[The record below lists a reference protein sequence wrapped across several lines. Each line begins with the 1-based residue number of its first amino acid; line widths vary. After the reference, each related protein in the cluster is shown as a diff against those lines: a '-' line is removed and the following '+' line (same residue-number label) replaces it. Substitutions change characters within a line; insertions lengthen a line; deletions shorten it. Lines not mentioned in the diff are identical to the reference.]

1 MMKRAFAILAVAAT
15 LFVASPVFA
24 ASAPA
29 KAHTEHTARPKDKA
43 VVTHGSVVVDGKR
56 IRYTATAGTIV
67 LKNEAGK
74 ATASMFYIAYTK
86 DGVRDPATRPVTF
99 AYNGGPGFASALVD
113 VGGFGPRRIDWPA
126 PGQIPAE
133 QPPYRLVPN
142 ADTILKSTDLVFID
156 AVGTGYSRI
165 LGAGKPAMFYDIRGD
180 ARSFTQFIERYV
192 QKYGRFESPKFLLGE
207 SYGTTRSAVLAK
219 DLVAKGVY
227 LDGVI
232 LCSTVLDFPTLNFT
246 PGNDLPYELYL
257 PSYAAVA
264 WYHHRLDPQPPDV
277 GALVQQVERFA
288 GGAYAQALFE
298 GSALP
303 PQQKA
308 QIAARLASYTGLPA
322 ALWERADL
330 RVPLSVF
337 QRRLLGNGETTGR
350 FDARFTTPELQ
361 QLEPEGGNT
370 AAGAATTAIWGALSA
385 SFDDYLQN
393 GLDYH
398 SKRLYVQTSASA
410 FKAWHWL
417 RYQPPLSQL
426 DQGVG
431 NMAILRQRNVAPAL
445 ARAMSNDPGMQ
456 LMLNNGWFDMATPF
470 FATDYTIAHM
480 GLPAA
485 LHGNIH
491 EYYYPVGHMLYLN
504 PAVLPKLAR
513 NIDAFIAAAAGGG

>member
-1 MMKRAFAILAVAAT
+1 MRRTLILLLATAVLAPVSFAARAAT
-15 LFVASPVFA
+15 KHGA
-24 ASAPA
+24 APA
-29 KAHTEHTARPKDKA
+29 APAAPKART
-43 VVTHGSVVVDGKR
+43 VITHGSVVIDGRR
-56 IRYTATAGTIV
+56 IAYTATAGTII
-67 LKNEAGK
+67 LRNKAGK
-74 ATASMFYIAYTK
+74 PAASMFYVAYTK
-86 DGVRDPATRPVTF
+86 NGVHDPGKRPVTF

-113 VGGFGPRRIDWPA
+113 IGGFGPRRLDWPA
-126 PGQIPAE
+126 PGQIEAE

-142 ADTILKSTDLVFID
+142 HYSILKSTDLVFID

-165 LGAGKPAMFYDIRGD
+165 VGAGKPAMFYGIGAD
-180 ARSFTQFIERYV
+180 ARSFSQFIQRYV
-192 QKYGRFESPKFLLGE
+192 RKNHRFQSPKFLLGE
-207 SYGTTRSAVLAK
+207 SYGTTRSAVLAQ
-219 DLVAKGVY
+219 DLVGKGVY

-264 WYHHRLDPQPPDV
+264 WYHHRVQPRQPSLP
-277 GALVQQVERFA
+277 AFVQRVEHFA

-303 PQQKA
+303 AGEKA
-308 QIAARLASYTGLPA
+308 QIAARLARYTGLPA

-330 RVPLSVF
+330 RIPLSVF
-337 QRRLLGNGETTGR
+337 QRRLMGTGSSTGR

-361 QLEPEGGNT
+361 PLIQEQGDS

-385 SFDDYLQN
+385 GFDEYLQR

-398 SKRLYVQTSASA
+398 SKHLYVQSSAAA
-410 FKAWHWL
+410 FKAWNWG
-417 RYQPPLSQL
+417 RYEPPLSAL

-431 NMAILRQRNVAPAL
+431 TNESVMSVKNVAPAL
-445 ARAMSNDPGMQ
+445 ARAMNNDPGMQ

-470 FATDYTIAHM
+470 FATNYTIAHM
-480 GLPAA
+480 GLPAS
-485 LHGNIH
+485 LEHNIH

-504 PAVLPKLAR
+504 RAVLPQLAH
-513 NIDAFIAAAAGGG
+513 NIDAFIAGASQSG